1 MGIITDLVLYPLSE
15 ILIDLPHTLFPIYWP
30 RTLNHLLV
38 IFSRQPIDIGWN
50 VLNPWGIWNSI
61 MFWLRIILIQN
72 LPEQI
77 RGILLWWPILLVI
90 LIKNIIIFMMILNFL
105 FIRILLFFDV
115 RCNRNLFNFSLYFID
130 NHLSKVT
137 ENYPMKQI
145 FFLFFQISLD
155 YKKFY
160 SCNFGS
166 LQSTVWKIN
175 FLLLYPSLII
185 HHKNPNQFASYLWI
199 LLLTK
204 I

>member
-155 YKKFY
+155 
-160 SCNFGS
+160 
-166 LQSTVWKIN
+166 
-175 FLLLYPSLII
+175 
-185 HHKNPNQFASYLWI
+185 
-199 LLLTK
+199 
-204 I
+204 